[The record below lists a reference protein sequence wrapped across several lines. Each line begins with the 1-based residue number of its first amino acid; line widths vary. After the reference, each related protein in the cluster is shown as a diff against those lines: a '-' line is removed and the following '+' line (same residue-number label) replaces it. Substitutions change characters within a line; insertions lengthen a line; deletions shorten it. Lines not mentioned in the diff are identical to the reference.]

1 MMLNVT
7 FSTELSDAWC
17 SFKKPRLDQQVW
29 TYLSDGL
36 QAAGELDLVDTMMHW
51 FAIGSTFGD
60 GAFTTSTAHTNT
72 VDHVAC
78 FDRTKICN
86 YPNGY
91 RWWQVTDVE
100 ANNHRH
106 STHLAW
112 PCSPACEPCLAW
124 WVWEHGG
131 GWTADGTASSGRGA
145 RSASR
150 RTASY
155 AIAPAYTYM
164 PPCWLIWEEKETL
177 VKSFLSAC

>member
-17 SFKKPRLDQQVW
+17 SFMKPRLDQQVW

-36 QAAGELDLVDTMMHW
+36 QAAGELDLVDTMMYW
-51 FAIGSTFGD
+51 FAIGSTFGH

-91 RWWQVTDVE
+91 RWWQTW
-100 ANNHRH
+100 RR
-106 STHLAW
+106 T
-112 PCSPACEPCLAW
+112 
-124 WVWEHGG
+124 
-131 GWTADGTASSGRGA
+131 TTGTALTLLGLVAQPASLVWPGGSGSTVEVGQL
-145 RSASR
+145 
-150 RTASY
+150 TVL
-155 AIAPAYTYM
+155 PAADAEQEAHHVGLLLT
-164 PPCWLIWEEKETL
+164 P
-177 VKSFLSAC
+177 